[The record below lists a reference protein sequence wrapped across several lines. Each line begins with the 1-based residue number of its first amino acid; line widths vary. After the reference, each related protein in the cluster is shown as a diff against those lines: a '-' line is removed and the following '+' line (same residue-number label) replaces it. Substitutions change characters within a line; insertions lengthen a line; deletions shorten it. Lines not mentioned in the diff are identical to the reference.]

1 MIRVT
6 PKSVRVRLTLWHIAV
21 MLAVLGV
28 YAAAVYA
35 FVRNNS
41 SHLLDERLHDDF
53 DWASDMLA
61 QRPDGTIAPYDET
74 GEGDSPWL
82 QVWSLEGRLLY
93 DTPEARRNPVPR
105 SIQLAVSAKE
115 EDRIVTV
122 PEVSP
127 PYRVM
132 SGGARIG
139 GRPVLVQVA
148 RSEGPIAQNLN
159 QLIYILFLGLPGA
172 VAISGLGGY
181 LLARRALAPIERMSE
196 RARSINAERL
206 NDRLP
211 VDNPDDELG
220 RLATVFNDTLTR
232 LELSFDQMRR
242 FTADASHEL
251 RTPLTAI
258 RSVGEVGLRARRDEA
273 AYREIIGSMLEEVD
287 RLALL
292 VDRLLMLSRA
302 DTGQERLSIDAVDIS
317 ELAEEVAEQLGVLA
331 EEKNQSIRVRFD
343 MVPRWIGDRV
353 VLRQAL
359 LNLVD
364 NAIKYSPPGGKIE
377 VLVAQAPQG
386 TLIDVSDTGPGI
398 PTELRSRIFDR
409 FYRVDKARSR
419 DNGGTG
425 LGLALAKWAVEVNG
439 GQLTLEP
446 ATGIGSR
453 FRITLPRTATATTQP
468 QLQAVTTH

>member
-1 MIRVT
+1 MIRIQ
-6 PKSVRVRLTLWHIAV
+6 PRSVRVRLTLWYVGV
-21 MLAVLGV
+21 MLVVLAV
-28 YAAAVYA
+28 YAAAVYT
-35 FVRNNS
+35 FVRDNS
-41 SHLLDERLHDDF
+41 SRLLDERLHDDF

-61 QRPDGTIAPYDET
+61 QRADGSIAPYDET

-82 QVWSLEGRLLY
+82 QVFSLDGVLLY
-93 DTPEARRNPVPR
+93 DTPEARRNPVPSSNQWAR
-105 SIQLAVSAKE
+105 LADE
-115 EDRIVTV
+115 RIITV
-122 PEVSP
+122 PSIFP

-139 GRPVLVQVA
+139 GRPVVMQVA
-148 RSEGPIAQNLN
+148 RSEASILEDQRQLLYILLLGAPIAVA
-159 QLIYILFLGLPGA
+159 GA
-172 VAISGLGGY
+172 GIGGY
-181 LLARRALAPIERMSE
+181 LLARRALAPVDRMAE

-220 RLATVFNDTLTR
+220 RLATVFNETLTR
-232 LELSFDQMRR
+232 LESSFDRMRR

-258 RSVGEVGLRARRDEA
+258 RSVGEVGLRGRRDEI

-292 VDRLLMLSRA
+292 VDRLLTLSRA
-302 DTGQERLSIDAVDIS
+302 DMGQAKLSIDVVDVP
-317 ELAEEVAEQLGVLA
+317 ELAEEIAEQLGVLA

-364 NAIKYSPPGGKIE
+364 NAIKYSPPGGEIE
-377 VLVAQAPQG
+377 ISVAQTPDG
-386 TLIDVSDTGPGI
+386 TVIEVSDTGPGI
-398 PTELRSRIFDR
+398 PSELQLRIFDR

-419 DNGGTG
+419 ENGGTG
-425 LGLALAKWAVEVNG
+425 LGLAIAKWAVEVNG
-439 GQLTLEP
+439 GRITLEP
-446 ATGIGSR
+446 KQGIGSR
-453 FRITLPRTATATTQP
+453 FRITLPQTATVPQTQ
-468 QLQAVTTH
+468 LHAAVTSSD

>member
-1 MIRVT
+1 MSRLT

-28 YAAAVYA
+28 YAAGVYT

-41 SHLLDERLHDDF
+41 SRLLDERLHDDF

-105 SIQLAVSAKE
+105 SNQLAVAAKE

-172 VAISGLGGY
+172 VAISRLGGY

-232 LELSFDQMRR
+232 LESSFEQMRR
-242 FTADASHEL
+242 FTADVSHEL

-258 RSVGEVGLRARRDEA
+258 RSVGEVGLRGTQDAA
-273 AYREIIGSMLEEVD
+273 AYRGIIGSMLEEVD
-287 RLALL
+287 RLGYL
-292 VDRLLMLSRA
+292 VDRLLSLSRA
-302 DTGQERLSIDAVDIS
+302 ETGQAKLSVDVIDLR
-317 ELAEEVAEQLGVLA
+317 ELAEHVVSHLGVLA
-331 EEKNQSIRVRFD
+331 EEKRQSLTIVGGST
-343 MVPRWIGDRV
+343 PRCLGDRL

-359 LNLVD
+359 INLVD
-364 NAIKYSPPGGKIE
+364 NAIKYTPVGGDIRIRLSE
-377 VLVAQAPQG
+377 SANEATV
-386 TLIDVSDTGPGI
+386 DVTDSGPGI
-398 PTELRSRIFDR
+398 
-409 FYRVDKARSR
+409 A
-419 DNGGTG
+419 
-425 LGLALAKWAVEVNG
+425 
-439 GQLTLEP
+439 
-446 ATGIGSR
+446 
-453 FRITLPRTATATTQP
+453 
-468 QLQAVTTH
+468 

>member
-1 MIRVT
+1 MIRLK
-6 PKSVRVRLTLWHIAV
+6 PRSVRVRLTLWHIGV
-21 MLAVLGV
+21 ILVVL
-28 YAAAVYA
+28 AVYA
-35 FVRNNS
+35 GGVYSVVRNNS

-82 QVWSLEGRLLY
+82 QVWSLDGHLLY
-93 DTPEARRNPVPR
+93 DTPEARRNPVPNGAK
-105 SIQLAVSAKE
+105 LAVAAKE
-115 EDRIVTV
+115 EDRIVTI
-122 PEVSP
+122 PEVNP

-132 SGGARIG
+132 TGGARIG

-148 RSEGPIAQNLN
+148 RSEGAIAQSLN

-172 VAISGLGGY
+172 MAIAGVGGY
-181 LLARRALAPIERMSE
+181 VLARRALAPIDRMAE

-211 VDNPDDELG
+211 VDNPHDELG
-220 RLATVFNDTLTR
+220 RLALVFNETLTR
-232 LELSFDQMRR
+232 LESSFEQMRR

-258 RSVGEVGLRARRDEA
+258 RSVGEVGLRGRRDET
-273 AYREIIGSMLEEVD
+273 AYREIIGSMLEEAD

-302 DTGQERLSIDAVDIS
+302 DTDKASLSIDIVDIPR
-317 ELAEEVAEQLGVLA
+317 LADEVAEQLSVLT
-331 EEKNQSIRVRFD
+331 EEKNQSLNVRCD
-343 MVPRWIGDRV
+343 TVSRWMGDRM
-353 VLRQAL
+353 VLRQAM

-364 NAIKYSPPGGKIE
+364 NAIKYAPVGGR
-377 VLVAQAPQG
+377 
-386 TLIDVSDTGPGI
+386 IDVRVTQGDAGITIDVIDSGPGI
-398 PTELRSRIFDR
+398 PAELRSRIFDR

-419 DNGGTG
+419 ENGGTG
-425 LGLALAKWAVEVNG
+425 LGLAISKWAVEVNG
-439 GQLTLEP
+439 GHLTLEP
-446 ATGIGSR
+446 TGAGSC
-453 FRITLPRTATATTQP
+453 FRITLPQTTTEE
-468 QLQAVTTH
+468 VVFN